1 MGKTEG
7 RRQSTRVIRLGVY
20 MDHWETLD
28 IYKALFAVGAG
39 VILGLEREMKDKVA
53 GLKTITIICLGAT
66 LFSIISYKVGGQGNN
81 TAIAA
86 YIVSGVGF
94 IGAGAI
100 FKDGLSISGLT
111 TAGIIWLAAAVGTA
125 IGFGEFYLAAT
136 FMVASLLIIF
146 ITPLINALFP
156 SRKSTRQLTVVVS
169 IEQANVIDQL
179 YQALKEKSVF
189 VEEKKTMAKDGK
201 LEVSADISFR
211 KELLPWIKDYLRHHS
226 SLLMYS
232 F

>member
-1 MGKTEG
+1 
-7 RRQSTRVIRLGVY
+7 
-20 MDHWETLD
+20 MDHWEILD
-28 IYKALFAVGAG
+28 IYKALFAVAAG
-39 VILGLEREMKDKVA
+39 LILGLEREMKDKVA

-100 FKDGLSISGLT
+100 FKDGFTISGLT

-146 ITPLINALFP
+146 LTPLINAFFP
-156 SRKSTRQLTVVVS
+156 SRKSTRQLVVL
-169 IEQANVIDQL
+169 IDRNEMEVVNEL
-179 YQALKEKSVF
+179 FRIFRENRIY
-189 VEEKKTMAKDGK
+189 VEEKKTVARENK
-201 LEVSADISFR
+201 LEITADISFQ
-211 KELLPWIKDYLRHHS
+211 KESLPWIKEYLSQNS
-226 SLLMYS
+226 SLLSYS
-232 F
+232 V

>member
-1 MGKTEG
+1 
-7 RRQSTRVIRLGVY
+7 
-20 MDHWETLD
+20 MDHWEILD
-28 IYKALFAVGAG
+28 IYKALLAVGAG
-39 VILGLEREMKDKVA
+39 IILGLEREMKDKVA

-100 FKDGLSISGLT
+100 FRDGFSISGLT

-136 FMVASLLIIF
+136 FMVASLIIIF
-146 ITPLINALFP
+146 LTPLINSIFP
-156 SRKSTRQLTVVVS
+156 SRKSTRQLIIVFPADQPVTAERLIQSFRDQS
-169 IEQANVIDQL
+169 I
-179 YQALKEKSVF
+179 F
-189 VEEKKTMAKDGK
+189 VEEKKTMVKDGK
-201 LEVSADISFR
+201 MEVMADITFR
-211 KELLPWIKDYLRHHS
+211 KETLPWIKEYLLQDQ
-226 SLLMYS
+226 SLLS
-232 F
+232 FSI